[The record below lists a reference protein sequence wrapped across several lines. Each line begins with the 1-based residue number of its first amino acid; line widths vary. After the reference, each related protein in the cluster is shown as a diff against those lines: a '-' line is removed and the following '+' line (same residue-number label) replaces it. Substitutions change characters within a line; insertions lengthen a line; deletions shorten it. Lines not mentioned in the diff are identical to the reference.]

1 MATTVLGAGIAC
13 AQPATIGAGPVYPAK
28 PIRFVTA
35 GVGGGADFTSRIVA
49 TAISSGIG
57 QQVIVD
63 NRAFAGQAT
72 DIVSKALRDGYVV
85 LVTGQS
91 FWVGPLLQPANY
103 DPLKDFSPVTLI
115 NRQPNVLV
123 VHPTV
128 AVNSVTEL
136 IALAKSKPG
145 ELNYSSGSSGS
156 ASHLAAELFKSMGGV
171 HVVRIPYKNGGL
183 RMAGLT
189 GGEVQMEFATPGSVI
204 PQIKAGRLRAL
215 AVTTSQPSPVMPG
228 LPTVTATGLPGYES
242 TAVYAMFAPAG
253 TPVAIIRRLNDE
265 TTRVLAREDI
275 KEKFLSAGI
284 EAAASTPLELSTAIK
299 SEMTKLGKVIKDA
312 GITLN

>member
-228 LPTVTATGLPGYES
+228 LPTVAATGLPGYES

-253 TPVAIIRRLNDE
+253 TPAAIIRRLNDE

>member
-253 TPVAIIRRLNDE
+253 TPAAIIRRLNDE

-299 SEMTKLGKVIKDA
+299 LEMTKLGKVIKDA